1 MSQPIDNSEPIKGT
15 KMIFKLKEMR
25 TKRDLTQFALA
36 LKINMSP
43 TNLQRYEQGKVRSIP
58 FEVLES
64 FCEALDCEPGDLI
77 VRAKNTEAT
86 TA

>member
-1 MSQPIDNSEPIKGT
+1 MSKQKNNSEPIKGT
-15 KMIFKLKEMR
+15 KMIFRLKEIR
-25 TKRDLTQFALA
+25 TLRNLTQFELA

-64 FCEALDCEPGDLI
+64 FCKVLECQPGDLI
-77 VRAKNTEAT
+77 VLQTFKTVA
-86 TA
+86 

>member
-1 MSQPIDNSEPIKGT
+1 MSKQKNNSEPIEGT
-15 KMIFKLKEMR
+15 KMIFRLKEIR
-25 TKRDLTQFALA
+25 TLRDLTQFELA

-64 FCEALDCEPGDLI
+64 FCKVLECQPGDLI
-77 VRAKNTEAT
+77 VLQTFKTIA
-86 TA
+86 